1 MNKKRVSK
9 MIPIIIAI
17 SLLQACSFF
26 EEKIE
31 YEPFVKALDEGD
43 MKTVMSAS
51 DDGYAYVK
59 QRGIYSTYEQK
70 EDGEH
75 SKTIYQ
81 TSKGIYNTKDKSLY
95 GNTTQEITS
104 EVDNK
109 NYKEEVNYSTNIMY
123 KNEKVQSPDSNLD
136 VSYVNLIVDRLKGI
150 GKLKMKP
157 GGDIKKFDQPS
168 TVGYKLTESDFQSI
182 INDNL
187 KIQYDEYGGGSIALH
202 IDSKNG
208 LEQILQVSI
217 VMNYKKRNDEGKLV
231 KYISQIHTYFDSQR
245 GNNQDA
251 RQEYIDFKVKY
262 NKKQ

>member
-1 MNKKRVSK
+1 
-9 MIPIIIAI
+9 MITIIITI

-26 EEKIE
+26 EEKVE
-31 YEPFVKALDEGD
+31 YEPFIKELDEGD
-43 MKTVMSAS
+43 MKKVMSAS
-51 DDGYAYVK
+51 DDGYAFVE

-81 TSKGIYNTKDKSLY
+81 TSTGVYNIKDKSLY

-104 EVDNK
+104 EVDDK

-136 VSYVNLIVDRLKGI
+136 GSYVNLIVDRLKGI

-157 GGDIKKFDQPS
+157 GDDIKKFDQPNS
-168 TVGYKLTESDFQSI
+168 VGYRLTESEFQSI
-182 INDNL
+182 INDKL
-187 KIQYDEYGGGSIALH
+187 KINYDEYDGSTISLSF
-202 IDSKNG
+202 DSAKNPK
-208 LEQILQVSI
+208 QILQLSI
-217 VMNYKKRNDEGKLV
+217 DIDYKKKNEDGKLV
-231 KYISQIHTYFDSQR
+231 ENMFQIITYFNRKQD
-245 GNNQDA
+245 NNKDA
-251 RQEYIDFKVKY
+251 RQEYIDFKAQY